1 LTVALEALR
10 DQEEMLK
17 QLISSTQ
24 SQQSEML
31 ANIISNL

>member
-1 LTVALEALR
+1 
-10 DQEEMLK
+10 MLK